1 MHHFCNHTTHTNPHP
16 QYHTPTGK
24 HTHTMR
30 GLSFAHILAT
40 QAVNSSCRSDR
51 YNNYHPK
58 FLRHLI
64 AATECTKRHTC
75 ACASTSSCTYAH
87 DKQTHIHNHTHT
99 YTHKDTYTPTHTH
112 RHTQTHTGTHDTH
125 THTFCCATCPW
136 GGSHIQLIVQHLL
149 CTWLWGEVLGRPAP
163 PRTDP
168 PCAAACLSASLQ
180 FKNNQNHTHLST
192 FNGVECNQHLL

>member
-1 MHHFCNHTTHTNPHP
+1 MYRAGPYTVRTVMHHFCNHTTHTNPHP

-112 RHTQTHTGTHDTH
+112 RHTQTHTQTCIHAHFH
-125 THTFCCATCPW
+125 TRPTCARELRR
-136 GGSHIQLIVQHLL
+136 QYQ
-149 CTWLWGEVLGRPAP
+149 
-163 PRTDP
+163 
-168 PCAAACLSASLQ
+168 CLS
-180 FKNNQNHTHLST
+180 
-192 FNGVECNQHLL
+192 NGINLLALIFM